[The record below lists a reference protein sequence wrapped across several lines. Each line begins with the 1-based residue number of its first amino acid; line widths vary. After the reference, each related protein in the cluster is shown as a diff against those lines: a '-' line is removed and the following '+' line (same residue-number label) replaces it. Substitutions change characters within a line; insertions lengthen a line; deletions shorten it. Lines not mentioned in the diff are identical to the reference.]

1 MTMLM
6 FWFLLGTTIVPSYGG
21 LLYDHTAYS
30 ECKDEP
36 EKALYNGGILKAHVL
51 QNVTGKPFTGSK
63 FLAHYPAFIL
73 HNLPSAS
80 IYSFS
85 IWVKI
90 KGADSALITASLKSG
105 KESYN
110 CTGNVIA
117 KSGCWSF
124 LKGGFTLQSP
134 SRLSVLYFQNI
145 DGQQVDIQ
153 VASASLQ
160 SFTSD
165 EWKGIQQSKINSVR
179 KRAVIIHVSDKF
191 GNRLQ
196 GASIT
201 LQQVSK
207 DFPFGSAISQN
218 ILANFAYQKWFV
230 ERFNAVV
237 FENELKWYATEPKQG
252 QVNYTIPDKM
262 LEFVRAHKLIA
273 RGHNIFWEDPSYN
286 PSWVQN
292 LTGPNLEKAVKTR
305 IQSLLIKY
313 KGEFIH
319 WDVSNEM
326 LHYRFYEDRMGL
338 NASLD
343 FFKTAHRA
351 DPLATL
357 FMNEF
362 NVVETCDDVNS
373 TADSYIAKLRDLQ
386 EGGIEMDGIGL
397 EGHFTVPNPALI
409 RATLDRLATLGL
421 PIWLTEV
428 DIKDTLDK
436 HTQATYLEIVLREVF
451 SHPSVKGIILWTA
464 LNPNGCYRMC
474 LTDNNLRNLPAGD
487 VVDSLL
493 KEWQT
498 GIAQGYTDEYGSYT
512 FSGFLGDYNLH
523 VVHRNQ
529 AANSTF
535 SLSQSDETKHIY
547 IQL

>member
-1 MTMLM
+1 MLFEM
-6 FWFLLGTTIVPSYGG
+6 V
-21 LLYDHTAYS
+21 
-30 ECKDEP
+30 
-36 EKALYNGGILKAHVL
+36 
-51 QNVTGKPFTGSK
+51 
-63 FLAHYPAFIL
+63 
-73 HNLPSAS
+73 
-80 IYSFS
+80 
-85 IWVKI
+85 
-90 KGADSALITASLKSG
+90 
-105 KESYN
+105 
-110 CTGNVIA
+110 
-117 KSGCWSF
+117 
-124 LKGGFTLQSP
+124 
-134 SRLSVLYFQNI
+134 
-145 DGQQVDIQ
+145 
-153 VASASLQ
+153 
-160 SFTSD
+160 
-165 EWKGIQQSKINSVR
+165 
-179 KRAVIIHVSDKF
+179 
-191 GNRLQ
+191 
-196 GASIT
+196 
-201 LQQVSK
+201 
-207 DFPFGSAISQN
+207 
-218 ILANFAYQKWFV
+218 QKWLV

-252 QVNYTIPDKM
+252 QANYTIPDKM

-286 PSWVQN
+286 PSWVRN
-292 LTGPNLEKAVKTR
+292 LTGPDLEKAVKTR

-373 TADSYIAKLRDLQ
+373 TVDSYIAKLRDLQ

-436 HTQATYLEIVLREVF
+436 NTQVLTLSLLILLHGICLANDYYLEL
-451 SHPSVKGIILWTA
+451 A
-464 LNPNGCYRMC
+464 D
-474 LTDNNLRNLPAGD
+474 LTN
-487 VVDSLL
+487 
-493 KEWQT
+493 
-498 GIAQGYTDEYGSYT
+498 
-512 FSGFLGDYNLH
+512 
-523 VVHRNQ
+523 
-529 AANSTF
+529 
-535 SLSQSDETKHIY
+535 
-547 IQL
+547 